1 MGYDVRSL
9 PTLRLCGGLLSQDKT
24 SAIGGCGV
32 FQQFCSLPRATT
44 IMSAQ
49 RSSTRS
55 SSTGGSFVEGSSSHN
70 QHCFTSARDDL
81 SCPYPTD
88 RDVYRR
94 SNTHA
99 ADDDEFADL
108 GLSDFF
114 LAHRRVARRKLEHL
128 QLSPYQAGLL
138 SRGVQ
143 VGMER
148 REPYN
153 AVLEAAM
160 GYAGACSV
168 AVMDDVAFVKEKGDK
183 VVVGV
188 GGGGVGGVGVHNGVV
203 DLA

>member
-1 MGYDVRSL
+1 M
-9 PTLRLCGGLLSQDKT
+9 P
-24 SAIGGCGV
+24 
-32 FQQFCSLPRATT
+32 
-44 IMSAQ
+44 AQ
-49 RSSTRS
+49 RSTRS

-70 QHCFTSARDDL
+70 QHRFASARDDL
-81 SCPYPTD
+81 SRPYPTD

-99 ADDDEFADL
+99 ADEDEFADL

-114 LAHRRVARRKLEHL
+114 IVHRRIARHKLERL
-128 QLSPYQAGLL
+128 QLTPYQAGLL

-153 AVLEAAM
+153 VVLEASM

-168 AVMDDVAFVKEKGDK
+168 AVMDDVVLVNEKVDK
-183 VVVGV
+183 LDEGLGEEVVR
-188 GGGGVGGVGVHNGVV
+188 V
-203 DLA
+203 DGINQELTAWVTELMDD

>member
-1 MGYDVRSL
+1 M
-9 PTLRLCGGLLSQDKT
+9 P
-24 SAIGGCGV
+24 
-32 FQQFCSLPRATT
+32 
-44 IMSAQ
+44 AQ
-49 RSSTRS
+49 RSTRS

-70 QHCFTSARDDL
+70 QHRFASARDDL
-81 SCPYPTD
+81 SRPYPTD
-88 RDVYRR
+88 RDVYRH

-99 ADDDEFADL
+99 TDEDEFADL

-128 QLSPYQAGLL
+128 QLTPYQAGLL

-160 GYAGACSV
+160 GYTGLCSV
-168 AVMDDVAFVKEKGDK
+168 AGMGYVALGK
-183 VVVGV
+183 
-188 GGGGVGGVGVHNGVV
+188 
-203 DLA
+203 